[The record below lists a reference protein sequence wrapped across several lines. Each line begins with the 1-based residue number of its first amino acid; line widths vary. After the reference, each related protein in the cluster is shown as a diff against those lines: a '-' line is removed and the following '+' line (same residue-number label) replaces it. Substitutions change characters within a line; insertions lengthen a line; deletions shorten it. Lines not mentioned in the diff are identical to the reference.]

1 MLLLTIVDTT
11 IITLHTL
18 LSSPL
23 FFTSPP
29 SSSSSVAP
37 SGVATVL
44 QLVLGIGDDKLW
56 QALAGVVD
64 DVDEA
69 KKEAVKKWV
78 NEEEARKRP
87 KEDWGRGEGQDVG
100 GGEEEEALD

>member
-1 MLLLTIVDTT
+1 MLLLTIADTT

-23 FFTSPP
+23 CFTSPP
-29 SSSSSVAP
+29 SSSSSAAP
-37 SGVATVL
+37 AGVATVL
-44 QLVLGIGDDKLW
+44 QLVLGVGDDKLW

-78 NEEEARKRP
+78 NEEEADM
-87 KEDWGRGEGQDVG
+87 EVDSTNTVRGT
-100 GGEEEEALD
+100 LR